1 MQCMRFCT
9 NPSICPPCPLRLQSC
24 RVSLRA
30 ALPPMNFVF
39 VQTLTGASTLSH
51 FCLFFHSSCSRC
63 HQVDVDAQS
72 GQISGETSAYA
83 NPLAFLD
90 CPLLNVTLHSS
101 QVASGSCVSPVGR
114 DSSASP
120 APPSCIVDLIHDLMR
135 YPVFTAAAA
144 AAAAATAAAAR
155 FSAQI
160 SSQSSGSQRSA
171 PSQQQLQQHGVFVSE
186 STSAP
191 SIRDSHASSAATT
204 SSAPAAVAPVRSLQ
218 PKAAA
223 AARKLQLLTKVCS
236 HL

>member
-1 MQCMRFCT
+1 MKY
-9 NPSICPPCPLRLQSC
+9 
-24 RVSLRA
+24 
-30 ALPPMNFVF
+30 VF
-39 VQTLTGASTLSH
+39 VQTLADAATLSH
-51 FCLFFHSSCSRC
+51 FCLFFHSCCSRY

-83 NPLAFLD
+83 NPLAFTHR
-90 CPLLNVTLHSS
+90 PELNVTLHSS
-101 QVASGSCVSPVGR
+101 QVASGSCVSPVAR

-120 APPSCIVDLIHDLMR
+120 GPPSCIVDLIHDLMR

-160 SSQSSGSQRSA
+160 SSQSLGSQLSA
-171 PSQQQLQQHGVFVSE
+171 PSQQQPQQHGVFVSE
-186 STSAP
+186 STQAP
-191 SIRDSHASSAATT
+191 SIRDSHPSSAATT
-204 SSAPAAVAPVRSLQ
+204 SSAPGAVAPVRSLQ

-223 AARKLQLLTKVCS
+223 AARKLQLLTKVCY